1 MVKPEADA
9 QKVTDEDFGRAM
21 GGDALDGATAA
32 FLEELVDF
40 FPQGRRRLLRRAME
54 KLGVFQAKALAVAE
68 QRLASPELDRQFES
82 ALAALGN
89 SSGGL
94 PASSGSNLIN

>member
-1 MVKPEADA
+1 
-9 QKVTDEDFGRAM
+9 M
-21 GGDALDGATAA
+21 GGDALDGASTA
-32 FLEELVDF
+32 FLEELIDF
-40 FPQGRRRLLRRAME
+40 FPQSRRRLLRKAME

-89 SSGGL
+89 SSGGS
-94 PASSGSNLIN
+94 PGSSE